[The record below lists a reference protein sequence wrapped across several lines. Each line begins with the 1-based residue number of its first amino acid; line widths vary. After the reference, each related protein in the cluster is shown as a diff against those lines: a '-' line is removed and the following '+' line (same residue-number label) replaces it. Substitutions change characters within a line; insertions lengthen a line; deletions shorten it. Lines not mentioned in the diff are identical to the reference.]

1 MPATALFFLPPPP
14 NQPSPSSALISHIS
28 RSLPAEPLPPF
39 SLDHRLFVDTS
50 SLLASADVS
59 QRTSTS
65 ILSLSHSPQ
74 TTFIGT
80 VLPRKDKPSRAHPP
94 AEQQQ
99 QPVPPSLSLTAIP
112 ASTAET
118 FTQLIGTK
126 LQPQWAHRQSLVV
139 ENGTALS
146 LHNGEWTIRLG
157 DLKAPPRVNQ
167 PVSIRGMLLEI
178 SYNAEPDEPPNETTN
193 GASASTSM
201 SKEDETLV
209 RSVVDSL
216 TEGTGISMANSR
228 AFFRKTQREENGKVA
243 PGTVDWELA
252 RLYMDMLRG
261 SRG

>member
-1 MPATALFFLPPPP
+1 MASTALFFLPLPP
-14 NQPSPSSALISHIS
+14 NQPSPSSTLISHIS

-50 SLLASADVS
+50 SLLPTADIS
-59 QRTSTS
+59 QRRSTS
-65 ILSLSHSPQ
+65 ILTLSHSPQ

-80 VLPRKDKPSRAHPP
+80 VLPKDKSQAQPT
-94 AEQQQ
+94 E
-99 QPVPPSLSLTAIP
+99 QPVPLSLSLTAIP
-112 ASTAET
+112 ASTADT

-139 ENGTALS
+139 ENGTALA

-157 DLKAPPRVNQ
+157 DLKAPPRANQ

-178 SYNAEPDEPPNETTN
+178 SYNAESGPTNETN
-193 GASASTSM
+193 GATASASV

-209 RSVVDSL
+209 RGVVDAL
-216 TEGTGISMANSR
+216 TEGTGISLANSR
-228 AFFRKTQREENGKVA
+228 VFFGRTQREENGKVA

-261 SRG
+261 SRS